1 MLHRNVRAKLL
12 IYSEPQSLFV
22 FANGQASNEGNL
34 MFGRQKAFRAYAPRL
49 FAIALTG
56 GLLLPVAAVGEQ
68 EPAYASTNPSAIVGT
83 APSSAAFLAGTYLQ
97 VGVAQ
102 NGRFGTSG
110 VNAPAGFFPNVGGAL
125 GFRADR
131 DRDGTFD
138 DGDFFMPGGDFEGW
152 AVQFGSTTRNFD
164 NDNNQQEG
172 TLGAVQILA
181 DSVTVSHTVTTDGL
195 EIVQTYSV
203 PIAPAGTTSSG
214 DQQLSISATVRNTT
228 GAPIAD
234 LYFAR
239 AVDPDNN
246 QAQGCD
252 FETTNTIEAQYGVD
266 GRGYSLVS
274 ATQPDS
280 CLSSPGSRNS
290 QSYIGLFSSDP
301 RSSVGA
307 WKSGFGSMAAQS
319 FVRDFD
325 TAEFI
330 YSGSILQ
337 DSGIGLSLS
346 LGTLGAGESTSFSY
360 AYILSTQAA
369 ADASS
374 GVGGAAPESG
384 ATPTPT
390 QGPGEPA
397 IALDTRWVNGSPVN
411 GAMFEI
417 GATNLPDGSV
427 WTADIAGPV
436 RLIGEGVVAAP
447 GELWRN
453 LPLGALEAPGTY
465 TLSYRVLLPSGET
478 LQLRRAFTISAEGIF
493 TDVGV
498 NEVVAAASAVAVA
511 ERLAYTGLRSAVL
524 PWWALT
530 ALLFGL
536 LLIAYSL
543 RARRIVDEA
552 EARAAAP
559 RIKTPWEVLAT
570 PIRVPGIAY
579 HPQPVTQEAKPQ
591 SLGQALRDLDL
602 ALSKTVVNHLTVLS
616 LGRRAGF

>member
-1 MLHRNVRAKLL
+1 
-12 IYSEPQSLFV
+12 
-22 FANGQASNEGNL
+22 
-34 MFGRQKAFRAYAPRL
+34 
-49 FAIALTG
+49 
-56 GLLLPVAAVGEQ
+56 
-68 EPAYASTNPSAIVGT
+68 
-83 APSSAAFLAGTYLQ
+83 
-97 VGVAQ
+97 
-102 NGRFGTSG
+102 
-110 VNAPAGFFPNVGGAL
+110 VGGAL

-152 AVQFGSTTRNFD
+152 AVQFGATTRNFD
-164 NDNNQQEG
+164 NGSGLGQG

-181 DSVTVSHTVTTDGL
+181 DKVSVSHTVATDGL

-203 PIAPAGTTSSG
+203 PIVPAGTTVSG
-214 DQQLSISATVRNTT
+214 DQQLTISATVRNTT
-228 GAPIAD
+228 VAPIAD
-234 LYFAR
+234 VYFAR

-246 QAQGCD
+246 QTQGCGYT
-252 FETTNTIEAQYGVD
+252 TTNTIEAQYGIG

-274 ATQPDS
+274 ATQPDRP

-307 WKSGFGSMAAQS
+307 WKSSFGSVPANS
-319 FVRDFD
+319 FVRDVNP
-325 TAEFI
+325 AAFI
-330 YSGSILQ
+330 YSGNLVN
-337 DSGIGLSLS
+337 DSGIGLSMS
-346 LGTLGAGESTSFSY
+346 LGTLGAGESVSFSY

-369 ADASS
+369 ADASA
-374 GVGGAAPESG
+374 GAGDAAPGSG
-384 ATPTPT
+384 TTAAPT
-390 QGPGEPA
+390 QVAREPA
-397 IALDTRWVNGSPVN
+397 IALDTRWVNGSSVN

-417 GATNLPDGSV
+417 GATNLPAGSK

-436 RLIGEGVVAAP
+436 RLIGEGVVNAAP

-453 LPLGALEAPGTY
+453 MPLGALEAPGTY

-478 LQLRRAFTISAEGIF
+478 LELRRVFSISAEGIF

-498 NEVVAAASAVAVA
+498 NQLGPALSAVTTP

-530 ALLFGL
+530 AILLGL
-536 LLIAYSL
+536 LLVAYSL
-543 RARRIVDEA
+543 RARRIVEEA
-552 EARAAAP
+552 EARLAAP

-579 HPQPVTQEAKPQ
+579 QPQPISQDAKPQ

-602 ALSKTVVNHLTVLS
+602 ALSKTVVNHLTILS

>member
-1 MLHRNVRAKLL
+1 
-12 IYSEPQSLFV
+12 
-22 FANGQASNEGNL
+22 
-34 MFGRQKAFRAYAPRL
+34 MFGRRMPLDVSGPKLLALVLMVGL
-49 FAIALTG
+49 F
-56 GLLLPVAAVGEQ
+56 LPVIAVGGQ
-68 EPAYASTNPSAIVGT
+68 EPAYASTNPSAIVGV
-83 APSSAAFLAGTYLQ
+83 APSSAAFLAGSYLQ

-110 VNAPAGFFPNVGGAL
+110 VSAPAGFFPNVGTAL

-152 AVQFGSTTRNFD
+152 AVQFGVNTRNFD
-164 NDNNQQEG
+164 NGGGLGQG
-172 TLGAVQILA
+172 TLGPVQILS
-181 DSVTVSHTVTTDGL
+181 DKVSVTHTVTTDGL

-203 PIAPAGTTSSG
+203 PIVPAGTTVSG
-214 DQQLSISATVRNTT
+214 DQQLTISATVRNTT

-234 LYFAR
+234 VYFSR

-246 QAQGCD
+246 QTQGCG
-252 FETTNTIEAQYGVD
+252 FTTTNTIEAQYGID

-307 WKSGFGSMAAQS
+307 WKSSFGSVAAKS
-319 FVRDFD
+319 FVRDFN
-325 TAEFI
+325 TAQFI
-330 YSGSILQ
+330 YSGQVVQ
-337 DSGIGLSLS
+337 DSGIGLSMS
-346 LGTLGAGESTSFSY
+346 LGTIGAGESTSFSY
-360 AYILSTQAA
+360 AYILSAQAA

-374 GVGGAAPESG
+374 GAGGASPESG
-384 ATPTPT
+384 PAAAPT

-397 IALDTRWVNGSPVN
+397 IALDTRWVNGSSVN

-417 GATNLPDGSV
+417 GATNLPAGSK

-436 RLIGEGVVAAP
+436 RLIGEGVVDAP

-478 LQLRRAFTISAEGIF
+478 LELRRVFTISAEGIF

-498 NEVVAAASAVAVA
+498 NQVGAAPSVAAAP

-536 LLIAYSL
+536 LLVAYSL
-543 RARRIVDEA
+543 RARRIVEEA
-552 EARAAAP
+552 EARLAAP

-579 HPQPVTQEAKPQ
+579 HPQPVTEEAKPQ

-602 ALSKTVVNHLTVLS
+602 ALSKTVVNHLSVLS
-616 LGRRAGF
+616 LGRRAGL